1 MPLLDGP
8 EDAAAIRRLISPTLT
23 ATDLPDEV
31 IYSAP
36 YAGAVEAWLARE
48 YPQSQTATGEDREAF
63 RRAAMYLVAER
74 FVGSSQSFTS
84 EKFGD
89 EYSYTIADGDADNR
103 AAWFHA
109 RAMDEL
115 QPFAPDGGRLTVFG
129 RAPGRRGR
137 ALR

>member
-1 MPLLDGP
+1 MALLDGP
-8 EDAAAIRRLISPTLT
+8 EDAAAIRRLISPTLK
-23 ATDLPDEV
+23 ASKLPDDV
-31 IYSAP
+31 IFSGP

-48 YPQSQTATGEDREAF
+48 YPASQTATGDDLDAF

-74 FVGSSQSFTS
+74 FVGSSRSFTS

-89 EYSYTIADGDADNR
+89 EYSYTVKDGDGANR

-115 QPFAPDGGRLTVFG
+115 GPFEATSTRPGIFV
-129 RAPGRRGR
+129 RAGGRRGR